1 MSHCCNSVFS
11 RHKWSKFLTNC
22 CPGFFPLTWLR
33 CKWPQHIINK
43 KTVTGPTSCVIKS
56 TCCTICDARECLHV
70 CSPYVRWYPHILSL
84 SVYLLSHTHSHTHTW
99 MCCMTAHW
107 TVSVSLN
114 EDLWRFASSC
124 WVYWTPR
131 SNFGKTLCSCL
142 FLVLVLKEAK
152 AFVKTDKDEH

>member
-1 MSHCCNSVFS
+1 MSKTPNVLIFKAFFMSHCCNSVFS

-43 KTVTGPTSCVIKS
+43 KTVAGPTSCVIKS

-84 SVYLLSHTHSHTHTW
+84 SVYLLSHKHSHTRECVVWLHI
-99 MCCMTAHW
+99 
-107 TVSVSLN
+107 
-114 EDLWRFASSC
+114 E
-124 WVYWTPR
+124 
-131 SNFGKTLCSCL
+131 L
-142 FLVLVLKEAK
+142 FLYLLM
-152 AFVKTDKDEH
+152 KTSEGLHPAAGFIEPPGAILGRPSVAVCFWF